1 MTVGELLWVI
11 DEGYTVLIEDND
23 EGTRI
28 STEGYLEIN
37 DGENVNKVSFD
48 EWRTYWD
55 RTVDTVVAYM
65 NCNMDTV
72 FYIYM
77 QGESE

>member
-1 MTVGELLWVI
+1 MTVRELLEVI
-11 DEGYTVLIEDND
+11 DDGYSVLIEDND

-28 STEGYLEIN
+28 STESYLEIN
-37 DGENVNKVSFD
+37 DGNEVNKVSFD
-48 EWRTYWD
+48 KWKTYWD
-55 RTVDTVVAYM
+55 RKVNTVMAYM

-77 QGESE
+77 RGESE